1 MSDEADETIEDRIER
16 LQRRA
21 ENFRELLEDG
31 DEITVALMD
40 GEMRVAESYRSQF
53 ERKHPKL
60 FGRML
65 SIEAMMRASWSPY
78 VIALLAIGVF
88 IFGLQL
94 SWWEGLFGTDMTA
107 LLDTWWFY
115 LIATAFMLYLAYVA
129 RGLWGRFIYRRHRQ
143 ALHDLIAQE
152 KLDRDVLVVMLRDE
166 ELIEHVVHELK
177 MDTEPFPVLNPPSI
191 P

>member
-1 MSDEADETIEDRIER
+1 MSEETDDTIEDRLER

-65 SIEAMMRASWSPY
+65 SIEAIMRANWSPY
-78 VIALLAIGVF
+78 VIALLALGVF
-88 IFGLQL
+88 ILGLQL
-94 SWWEGLFGTDMTA
+94 SWWEGVLGSDMSA
-107 LLDTWWFY
+107 LLNTWWFY
-115 LIATAFMLYLAYVA
+115 LIAAALLLYLAFVA
-129 RGLWGRFIYRRHRQ
+129 RGQWGRIIYRRHRQ
-143 ALHDLIAQE
+143 ALHALIAQE
-152 KLDRDVLVVMLRDE
+152 NLDRDVLIVMLRDE
-166 ELIEHVVHELK
+166 ELLERVLYELK
-177 MDTEPFPVLNPPSI
+177 LDTEPFPVTPPSI

>member
-1 MSDEADETIEDRIER
+1 MSDETDETIEDRIER

-60 FGRML
+60 FGRLL
-65 SIEAMMRASWSPY
+65 SIEAMMRANWSPY
-78 VIALLAIGVF
+78 VIALLAIGVLLL
-88 IFGLQL
+88 GLQL
-94 SWWEGLFGTDMTA
+94 SWWEGVLGTELNA
-107 LLDTWWFY
+107 LLNTWWFY
-115 LIATAFMLYLAYVA
+115 LIATASVLYLAFVA
-129 RGLWGRFIYRRHRQ
+129 RGQWGRIIYRRHRR
-143 ALHDLIAQE
+143 ALQELIAQE
-152 KLDRDVLVVMLRDE
+152 NLDRDVLVVMLRDE
-166 ELIEHVVHELK
+166 ELIEHVVYELK
-177 MDTEPFPVLNPPSI
+177 LDTESFPVNPPSM